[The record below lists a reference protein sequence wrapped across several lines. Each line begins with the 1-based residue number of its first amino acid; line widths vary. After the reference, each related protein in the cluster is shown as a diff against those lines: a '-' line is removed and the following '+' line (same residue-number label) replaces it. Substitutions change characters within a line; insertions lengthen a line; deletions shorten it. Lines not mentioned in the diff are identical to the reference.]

1 MKKILGLFVVIAS
14 FLTAN
19 AQKADG
25 VIKGKLTDTSAKAP
39 VAEATISIVNAKDS
53 SLTTFSIS
61 DKKGVFEI
69 KDLEYGDYNVII
81 THGSFETIKKNVSLS
96 VTSKTADLGKPG
108 Y

>member
-1 MKKILGLFVVIAS
+1 MKKITVLLLVIAS

-25 VIKGKLTDTSAKAP
+25 VIKGKLTDTAAKAP

-53 SLTTFSIS
+53 SLATFSIS
-61 DKKGVFEI
+61 DKKGMFEI

-81 THGSFETIKKNVSLS
+81 THGSFETIKKSVSLS
-96 VTSKTADLGKPG
+96 AITKSIDLGNLA
-108 Y
+108 